1 MNTSKSIFL
10 TAILMVLSFS
20 SFGSNLDVDCKVGN
34 WKKVGVTLAE
44 ASKNPRKYG
53 LDRDEISLAKKV
65 YKAATWG
72 QSYAIK
78 YLLSNGQTAR
88 AAKILSLYQ
97 NGETPLIAAART
109 GNKKT
114 I

>member
-1 MNTSKSIFL
+1 
-10 TAILMVLSFS
+10 MVLSFS

-34 WKKVGVTLAE
+34 WTKVGVTLAE

-78 YLLSNGQTAR
+78 YLLSNVQTAR

-97 NGETPLIAAART
+97 NGERI
-109 GNKKT
+109 
-114 I
+114 